1 MNVLTDAA
9 TRELDKMADT
19 LLADDEIKAVVLM
32 GKPNN
37 FLAGADI
44 GMIQNV
50 TSEDDAYQISRES
63 QRIMQKFEEL
73 PTPVIAAIHGPC
85 LGGGLELAMA
95 CHYRIATISPKTV
108 LGLPE
113 VKLGLLPGAGGTQR
127 LPRLIPLDKAMD
139 GLLTGKN
146 FRPEQAK
153 ALGLIDE
160 AVPEAYLKEIA
171 IQRARAVARGEM
183 VIRPKL
189 PALPPPKMLTALY
202 EQAKEMV
209 AKQSKGVYPA
219 PMEILESVYKG
230 LSEGIDAGYEEEARR
245 FGKLVVSKEAAALTH
260 VFFVD
265 TAAKSDRGVG
275 KDIKARPLR
284 KIGVLGAGIMGAGIA
299 AIKADQGYLV
309 RLKDTSMEA
318 AGKGLQAAGKV
329 LSGKWLRRP
338 RGEYEYRRRF
348 DLISATEG
356 YTGFKT
362 VDMVIEAVFEDVE
375 LKHNVIREVEAILP
389 EHAIFASNTSAIP
402 ITRLAQASQRPDQFI
417 GMHYFSPVHRMPLV
431 EIIATKDTSPETT
444 ATAWEICKKC
454 GKTPIIVNDGVGFY
468 TTRVISRY
476 IQEGMLM
483 LDQGAKI
490 EDVDKAAMSVGFP
503 VGPITVSDEVGLD
516 TGYKVGKILAEIFA
530 GRVEGASIDRK
541 LVEDGRFGRKNEK
554 GFYEYRSGKKLG
566 PDPSAYDFTAAGRQR
581 IEMSREEIVERLL
594 LAFCNEAAVCLE
606 ENILRSPRDGDVGGI
621 LGIGFPP
628 NLGGPFFYMDRRGIA
643 DVVQSLEGLE
653 EKFGSR
659 FCAPQ
664 LLRDMAKEGRPFY
677 K

>member
-19 LLADDEIKAVVLM
+19 LLADDEIKAVVLI

-44 GMIQNV
+44 GMIQTV
-50 TSEDDAYQISRES
+50 TSEDDAYQISREL
-63 QRIMQKFEEL
+63 QTILLKFENL
-73 PTPVIAAIHGPC
+73 SSPVIAAIHGPC
-85 LGGGLELAMA
+85 LGGGLEVAMA
-95 CHYRIATISPKTV
+95 CHYRIATTSPKTV

-113 VKLGLLPGAGGTQR
+113 VKLGLLPGGGGTQR

-139 GLLTGKN
+139 GILTGKN

-153 ALGLIDE
+153 ALGLVDE

-183 VIRPKL
+183 VIKPKL

-209 AKQSKGVYPA
+209 AKQSRGVYPA

-275 KDIKARPLR
+275 KDIKSRPLR

-375 LKHNVIREVEAILP
+375 LKHNVIREVEPILP

-483 LDQGAKI
+483 LDEGAKI
-490 EDVDKAAMSVGFP
+490 EDVDKAAMSMGFP

-530 GRVEGASIDRK
+530 GRVEGATIDRK

-554 GFYEYRSGKKLG
+554 GFYEYRNGKKLG

-581 IEMSREEIVERLL
+581 IDMSREEIVERLL

-628 NLGGPFFYMDRRGIA
+628 NLGGPFFYMDHRGIA

-659 FCAPQ
+659 FSAPQ
-664 LLRDMAKEGRPFY
+664 VLRDMAKEGRLFY